1 MRTMRGI
8 VPTAAE
14 KQARK
19 LLVGSWIIMIAS
31 MLMQI
36 TCFVGMFND
45 PEHVEAYCFVFVFA
59 SITGTFGVLSYD
71 SHKHN

>member
-8 VPTAAE
+8 VLTAAE

-31 MLMQI
+31 MIAQV
-36 TCFVGMFND
+36 TCLVGIFTD
-45 PEHVEAYCFVFVFA
+45 PEHVEAYCIAFTFCSFTAVF
-59 SITGTFGVLSYD
+59 GLLSYD
-71 SHKHN
+71 SHKSK